1 MELLVV
7 AVVKVVCFEDTDVV
21 ESLLNDDVLL
31 EGVVVVV
38 DGVSECVVET
48 VETVVELERL
58 EVDEVFLDVED

>member
-7 AVVKVVCFEDTDVV
+7 AVVKVVCFEDTDAV